1 MAQPTPS
8 PSIPL
13 LPFAKDEVHFSPKAP
28 ITPATPSPRS
38 GMAGTKRKRP
48 ASMTPSCPPP
58 EAIIDISSD
67 SDSDREPTPK
77 AIARRQAL
85 HDRIERDDDG
95 FLSISSLSDD
105 EDDEPPPQAKPRIQG
120 ISANAMDKADTE
132 PTLCKEQQDVVD
144 LILRGRNV
152 FYTGS
157 AGCGKST
164 ILKAVVKKLEGM
176 GKIVNIVAP
185 TGKAALQ
192 VNGMSTWSYMGW
204 TPNHLKYDLDSLI
217 KEGFRKH
224 IRKRIRD
231 TDVLIIDEISMVE
244 NHYLERMNHCITAVR
259 CWNYYENRMERDPPP
274 FGGLQLIVTG
284 DFCQLPPVKP
294 FQFCYLC
301 GGEMLANDDETEFN
315 CDECHGPF
323 EERDKW
329 AFKSMAWKKA
339 NFEHVHLREI
349 HRQKDQAFIQIL
361 QKCRLG
367 IPFSRDETKTLIDHP
382 CKVGGAAQLL
392 CMKHEVNKVNRENF
406 NKLKT
411 PTVSYHAIDEFNWN
425 PEHEHLRYH
434 NKRNTDGT
442 LVACKDHRLEPEV
455 ILRVGMLVV
464 LQVNLSISAGLC
476 NGSQGIICGFED
488 YDASVLPRA
497 KRKDDMLP
505 PWQVINGEYATLRE
519 MQIAKFRATKWPVV
533 KFQNGKTRTI
543 FANCMVN
550 SYGKE
555 PYSLLH
561 RTQIPLLPGWA
572 ISVHMSQG
580 MTLNRVIVNLS
591 RAFAEGQVYVA
602 LLDLEDMAYNLSLD
616 PKPWPRR
623 CCWEEDTA
631 NLFESLATA
640 LRRAQLKKLDELDL
654 SFPLAY
660 DFGCFLEDVDTDA
673 YSTKALFKTLKYL
686 GIHSSRATDDGEGIE
701 FRYLTPNE
709 EFDKYVRQLLH
720 LAPNVHS
727 LALKGSD
734 ILVLDESAFPPLR
747 LQSLSLQSLS
757 AASGALAS
765 LVRQSP
771 ALERVLMTGVYLE
784 SGTWKEILVPLAQSQ
799 IMFFFIETCG
809 YEMEGVSAHF
819 RPPDF
824 ANHPDAAY
832 IETTEAGDL
841 DACEAVF
848 ERVRE
853 NKKQKYG
860 SDYNE
865 VADIKLKEDQRDLIE
880 FKTRVLYQYF
890 KRQSN
895 VGEAADAE
903 ESGESESMTDSESED
918 SDFV

>member
-13 LPFAKDEVHFSPKAP
+13 LPFVKDELHFSPQAP
-28 ITPATPSPRS
+28 ITPATPSS
-38 GMAGTKRKRP
+38 VAGTKRKRP
-48 ASMTPSCPPP
+48 ASMTPSRPPP
-58 EAIIDISSD
+58 GAIIDISSD
-67 SDSDREPTPK
+67 SDSDRDPTPK
-77 AIARRQAL
+77 AIPRRQVL
-85 HDRIERDDDG
+85 CDRVEHDDDG
-95 FLSISSLSDD
+95 FLSISSVSDD
-105 EDDEPPPQAKPRIQG
+105 EEDEPPSQAKPRIQG

-164 ILKAVVKKLEGM
+164 VLKAVVKKLEDM

-259 CWNYYENRMERDPPP
+259 CWNYYENRMERGPPP

-294 FQFCYLC
+294 FQSCYLC
-301 GGEMLANDDETEFN
+301 GGEMLANDDESEFN
-315 CDECHGPF
+315 CDDCHGPF

-349 HRQKDQAFIQIL
+349 HRQKDQAFIQML

-411 PTVSYHAIDEFNWN
+411 PTVNYHAIDEFNWN
-425 PEHEHLRYH
+425 PQHEHLRSH

-488 YDASVLPRA
+488 YDPSVLPRA

-602 LLDLEDMAYNLSLD
+602 L
-616 PKPWPRR
+616 
-623 CCWEEDTA
+623 
-631 NLFESLATA
+631 
-640 LRRAQLKKLDELDL
+640 
-654 SFPLAY
+654 
-660 DFGCFLEDVDTDA
+660 
-673 YSTKALFKTLKYL
+673 
-686 GIHSSRATDDGEGIE
+686 SRATSLEGLKIDGDSEG
-701 FRYLTPNE
+701 LAVGNGGNE
-709 EFDKYVRQLLH
+709 D
-720 LAPNVHS
+720 
-727 LALKGSD
+727 
-734 ILVLDESAFPPLR
+734 
-747 LQSLSLQSLS
+747 
-757 AASGALAS
+757 
-765 LVRQSP
+765 
-771 ALERVLMTGVYLE
+771 
-784 SGTWKEILVPLAQSQ
+784 
-799 IMFFFIETCG
+799 
-809 YEMEGVSAHF
+809 
-819 RPPDF
+819 
-824 ANHPDAAY
+824 
-832 IETTEAGDL
+832 
-841 DACEAVF
+841 
-848 ERVRE
+848 VRE
-853 NKKQKYG
+853 FLLEKFGKWLFDDHCPDSTSSQG
-860 SDYNE
+860 SLDTPVPSSSVVE
-865 VADIKLKEDQRDLIE
+865 LDD
-880 FKTRVLYQYF
+880 
-890 KRQSN
+890 
-895 VGEAADAE
+895 
-903 ESGESESMTDSESED
+903 
-918 SDFV
+918 

>member
-1 MAQPTPS
+1 MAQPTPGPRI
-8 PSIPL
+8 PSL
-13 LPFAKDEVHFSPKAP
+13 SFAKDEIHFSPQAP

-38 GMAGTKRKRP
+38 SMAGTKRKRP
-48 ASMTPSCPPP
+48 YGASMTPSRPPP

-67 SDSDREPTPK
+67 SDSDSEPTPK
-77 AIARRQAL
+77 AQRSQL
-85 HDRIERDDDG
+85 PDQIERDDDG

-105 EDDEPPPQAKPRIQG
+105 EEDESPSQAKPRVQG
-120 ISANAMDKADTE
+120 ISANPMDKPDTE
-132 PTLCKEQQDVVD
+132 PTLCKGQQDVVD

-164 ILKAVVKKLEGM
+164 VLKAVVKKLEDM

-185 TGKAALQ
+185 TGRAALQ

-204 TPNHLKYDLDSLI
+204 TPDHFKYDLNRLI

-224 IRKRIRD
+224 IRKRIKG

-244 NHYLERMNHCITAVR
+244 NHHLERMDHCITAVR
-259 CWNYYENRMERDPPP
+259 CWNDYEDRMERDPPP

-301 GGEMLANDDETEFN
+301 GGEMLPNDDDTQFS

-323 EERDKW
+323 EETDKW

-339 NFEHVHLREI
+339 KFEHVHLREI
-349 HRQKDQAFIQIL
+349 HRQKDQTFIQML

-367 IPFSRDETKTLIDHP
+367 IPFSRDETKTLMDHP

-411 PTVSYHAIDEFNWN
+411 PTVDYQAIDEFEWN
-425 PEHEHLRYH
+425 PKHEHLYH
-434 NKRNTDGT
+434 YNKRNSDGT
-442 LVACKDHRLEPEV
+442 LAACRDHRLQPEV

-488 YDASVLPRA
+488 YDPKVLPRA
-497 KRKDDMLP
+497 RRKDDISP
-505 PWQVINGEYATLRE
+505 PWQIINGEHAKLRE
-519 MQIAKFRATKWPVV
+519 VQIAKFKATKWPVV

-602 LLDLEDMAYNLSLD
+602 L
-616 PKPWPRR
+616 
-623 CCWEEDTA
+623 
-631 NLFESLATA
+631 
-640 LRRAQLKKLDELDL
+640 
-654 SFPLAY
+654 
-660 DFGCFLEDVDTDA
+660 
-673 YSTKALFKTLKYL
+673 
-686 GIHSSRATDDGEGIE
+686 SRATSLEGLKIDG
-701 FRYLTPNE
+701 
-709 EFDKYVRQLLH
+709 
-720 LAPNVHS
+720 
-727 LALKGSD
+727 
-734 ILVLDESAFPPLR
+734 
-747 LQSLSLQSLS
+747 
-757 AASGALAS
+757 
-765 LVRQSP
+765 
-771 ALERVLMTGVYLE
+771 
-784 SGTWKEILVPLAQSQ
+784 
-799 IMFFFIETCG
+799 
-809 YEMEGVSAHF
+809 
-819 RPPDF
+819 
-824 ANHPDAAY
+824 
-832 IETTEAGDL
+832 
-841 DACEAVF
+841 
-848 ERVRE
+848 
-853 NKKQKYG
+853 
-860 SDYNE
+860 
-865 VADIKLKEDQRDLIE
+865 
-880 FKTRVLYQYF
+880 
-890 KRQSN
+890 
-895 VGEAADAE
+895 DAE
-903 ESGESESMTDSESED
+903 GLVIGNGGNEDVQKFLLEKFGKGLFDSASSQRSLEAPSPSSCSVVELD
-918 SDFV
+918 D